1 MASKPKKPKI
11 TGSTIVTAGCTA
23 DGRYS
28 LTINQVDGR
37 YCLCVHKCD
46 VRGGMHWSAMDDKS
60 LVTCIDVDRLRF
72 AIPEIERLERVEA
85 KIREERTKK
94 AKEGDRRWS

>member
-1 MASKPKKPKI
+1 MSMKMPKI
-11 TGSTIVTAGCTA
+11 TGSTIVTAGVTA

-28 LTINQVDGR
+28 LAINQVDGR
-37 YCLCVHKCD
+37 YCLCVHKCE
-46 VRGGMHWSAMDDKS
+46 VAGGLHLSTMDDKS

-85 KIREERTKK
+85 KIRA
-94 AKEGDRRWS
+94 AKEGK

>member
-1 MASKPKKPKI
+1 MASKLRKRKI
-11 TGSTIVTAGCTA
+11 TGSTTVTAGCTA

-28 LTINQVDGR
+28 LAINQVDGR
-37 YCLCVHKCD
+37 YCLCVHRCEAA
-46 VRGGMHWSAMDDKS
+46 GGLHLSTMDDKS

-85 KIREERTKK
+85 KIREERAEKTKK
-94 AKEGDRRWS
+94 GGR